1 MASYTESEPVFTNR
15 CETVGL
21 GSEAVTKLKAA
32 GINTLAKVAF
42 VSSYAPG
49 AASDAELIKVLNE
62 ALGKESDAGQK
73 ASWRRLFHEAYAVA
87 TQELKTMA
95 ERPDEAGPRRLSQP
109 ERAERYRKIKAS
121 VSGIDIKDRNEPSDA
136 LLDLCVGIYEGNRL
150 RYVSWDRCTSKSQE
164 LSSEVKRDNMLTVDS
179 QGRLKAEAKGD
190 HIKADTSSEIL
201 LQFALLRRGLAFEMS
216 NLLDFRLHRRWAEK
230 LIETR
235 MAAQLDTHSQV
246 SFAQLEAAD
255 QKFFQELADRTRDGV
270 QATAVGRPL
279 DDCFEEVFNLPE
291 VTHVMQPLPKPS
303 GRVEP
308 PPKPRWS
315 PYDRPSKGGRKG
327 KSPGTGKSTPR
338 MPKELVGCK
347 ACTNRGDP
355 ICFGYGL
362 KTCSEQVGR
371 DEVAEMPSAMSSGQ
385 LGVGLSKR
393 ARSRDRAIAQV
404 ADSAEGSDSESSIFA
419 AEQVAS
425 APLFCKDPEQFSAAA
440 SLKKPLDLRDVVT
453 LCDLLESEIPARGN
467 NSEDEFSWSTGAY
480 VHGGVHGCRQHMHQF
495 PVTST
500 FLAKVFKEYHPRLP
514 VTTLSLTR
522 NVRTTLHLDANNA
535 LGYLNGLVKISGFSG
550 GGLWVQDS
558 SGSIVCPT
566 DPSLLGSHLDFSD
579 LTLAFDPH
587 KKHLTLPW
595 TQGPRIVL
603 IGFVVKAPAEI
614 PDQAA
619 EMLLRA
625 GFNLPC
631 QDTAT
636 SLCQLGSHSTFSGL
650 SSSSL
655 VPKAKSSRG
664 APLVIQLC
672 AGSGLLSAS
681 VKAANID
688 TLAVDFHG
696 NRTKP
701 YVHVVGLDLT
711 LPASWEYLTTV
722 LENRHVVHVHVTPP
736 SGTTRRSR
744 AKSSLRSASHPWGVP
759 GQDSSALARLQS
771 ANRIFIQLGAFLLRA
786 RELEVPFSLM
796 HPMSSWLWELP
807 PFADLLKVTSE
818 APVYLVS
825 DLHRIQHLRL
835 VYTLCDLSP
844 LSAADRADAVPAK
857 LFCDRFAAALS
868 TQVAALGLGP
878 SPLSLPEV
886 RAAAQ
891 NQPKAS
897 KLPPLVPEFAYTQ
910 RLRCAGHPPLDAKNQ
925 LTHSWNGVPKHA
937 RLLRSSASEGGATEE
952 SAQQATNISL
962 QKPRHTEYVF
972 GVYREPVQFVYQAVA
987 LQHPFDAARAL
998 PDKLVRVLF
1007 DTLTKGP
1014 LCIMR
1019 NRLLLLQ
1026 KWNQWA
1032 KDLRSDEAALQA
1044 SLHPSVRK
1052 VLQGKKLLLLDK
1064 IAKSLDWPDKHLH
1077 RDLCAGFKL
1086 SGVPDPTGVFEPDHK
1101 PALSSEEQFWDAA
1114 EVLKHQL
1121 WARVREQP
1129 AQEYDAE
1136 LAEITLGET
1145 GVSGGKGWL
1154 EGPLS
1159 FSELQ
1164 ERFEGQWMPCRRF
1177 AVWQNKWR
1185 PIDDLSESG
1194 LNATF
1199 GCHEKIPL
1207 RALDEVVW
1215 ICTKIMQAASA
1226 RGDVTLHL
1234 SSGETLKG
1242 KLHDH
1247 WTDKEK
1253 IRPVTTTFDLKS
1265 AYKQLPL
1272 APEEQSKA
1280 IVTIRHPSQT
1290 EPSGYI
1296 CNTLPFGACG
1306 SVLHFNRVSA
1316 LLRRIML
1323 EMEILTALYYDD
1335 YPVVTPSLLG
1345 NSTAAAFTSVMSQA
1359 IAAAIEEIITRGHVA
1374 PRELPSLFG
1383 RLQFAEA
1390 QVLGRMGRL
1399 AIHDLRS
1406 LERCSA
1412 ARVNLTAQHLE
1423 ALLLLKERVV
1433 SGAPRTVSAS
1443 AATSPIVIF
1452 TDGCFEPD
1460 AANPAGVG
1468 GVMFAPSLSGGLKV
1482 RAFGSLV
1489 PKTLLEAWHAKGKR
1503 HLIGQVEMFAV
1514 IIARS
1519 CWANVLDGARVI
1531 YFVDHSGVLAACISG
1546 SSKEDTW
1553 RKLLCALEKAD
1564 SLPALQWFSRVPSHS
1579 NISDGPSRGRWEGLL
1594 RAFPECAIDVKRGER
1609 SALEAKCFFLVAV
1622 YRVIGNMTA
1631 YERACGAKYSGR
1643 IAPFAEPVY
1652 CQLDVKQ
1659 KGDKR
1664 WMLGILVSKSSLN
1677 DMYIIAGKDGIRLS
1691 RSIRRVGQP
1700 WELEVQLYREL
1711 KGYPWDYG
1719 SGVIGTKFVA
1729 MPKQRHPAVD
1739 PVRDVAPPRSPDEA
1753 ASEPPTPAVEALG
1766 MPVTPLGGAGAMAP
1780 PRRNVPDPPS
1790 TPEAE
1795 LPPLKKLRIRA
1806 VTFGEQ
1812 SYEVNDEGEFDL
1824 DQPDGW
1830 EVQTKLWSMESETD
1844 DSFMNEVKAN
1854 PEAEVA
1860 EDDDRLW
1867 FPDNGREPELDDA
1880 ILAEL
1885 DNLAD
1890 QVEVSRLLK
1899 KSVLRH
1905 ATSDDDLG
1913 SMKSLTTKFVRTWRH
1928 KKRNGVPSWYR
1939 RSRLCAREFR
1949 WLDESKEGLFSPATS
1964 TDIVRLIP
1972 AQWLNWKQSRPSEQY
1987 AILALDVKDAYL
1999 EVPQPTPVVSKV
2011 QGQDLVFMR
2020 MVPGQREGS
2029 QQWFSHFCEYLGE
2042 HFVIEKCKECPAVVH
2057 VSSKPGSDGGCA
2069 DKGPGMIHVD
2079 DSLLLLPL
2087 QWARECFLP
2096 VIEQRF
2102 QITYE
2107 LAYEVGHSFSFLK
2120 REHTITEQ
2128 GIVIRQPSSYIEQM
2142 KQTMNVTQ
2150 NNRQR
2155 VPCWSELRAKD
2166 TTRELNHTDASKFR
2180 QAVGTALY
2188 ISCDRPDVGYAVRML
2203 ASYMARPTEH
2213 AKVGLIKLI
2222 QYLINTCDYGIL
2234 MKFAAPGTRKL
2245 NGYVYDSGCADDAE
2259 RNVLEVFSDA
2269 DWSGSKKDR
2278 RSYGGASFCVN
2289 GQYVHYICR
2298 SQKCISL
2305 SSMESEYYSA
2315 VGSACQGL
2323 FMKAVIEFMSRSPCD
2338 LILYVDN
2345 QSCKAFCLRQG
2356 VTKASKHFEGRLL
2369 WLQDIVQQKRLVM
2382 KYISTHFNL
2391 GDLHTKPLSPSRL
2404 RTLLFLH
2411 DFVDCHSRP
2420 IGENEWEHTCT
2431 AATIRAQV
2439 KRVRTVAG
2447 NDMSNTWVKRVA
2459 MLLLMMPIPAEASAV
2474 TSVNMSA
2481 CFFLAVLVSMY
2492 MAVYAMESTAEHGA
2506 NGGDEGWLYIAAPGG
2521 PWYRRGAMYAAC
2533 VMMATIAWS
2542 LGSISVGF
2550 FRDVEIVRELGALC
2564 SALWD
2569 EQKDDKRAYMYQSI
2583 LVWAFHE
2590 SESPCI
2596 QTGRKLA
2603 MNFHFRCTQADQVL
2617 VHSTGSGSALAQSG
2631 DPGVSAL
2638 WASLLQGLEHM
2649 CHVQV
2654 LQAVEALEAGQYI
2667 LEDTFPWFAAEL
2679 AVEAGDDVPWHVAA
2693 SAIRDVIANLKSN
2706 ADGKKLLL
2714 VSSNVTKW
2722 RKSLATFLAGIR
2734 PDLWLVQETHIKEEQ
2749 GDLLATHVGA
2759 FGYQAF
2765 SLPGH
2770 PTGGGGNS
2778 GGLAIVFKKH
2788 LDVRKSHHFLHQG
2801 VGFQSVVLRIRGVD
2815 IFLVNVYLKTGE
2827 GFRGPTNA
2835 IILSNLIPFLRSLQG
2850 EFLVAGDFN
2859 EDISVLVTTSLAQ
2872 EARGQWVHTGAST
2885 CTGGGN
2891 IDFGLVSKGLA
2902 LGVSVRADWITPFAP
2917 HAALHWCIDR
2927 RQCELRF
2934 PQLVGFKPMPI
2945 MPQPFEPP
2953 FAGCSGPQPDLESAC
2968 AGHWGGSIP
2977 EPALT
2982 HTFEQ
2987 LSSSVESS
2995 VYGCTQGRG
3004 CLPKFRRDKLLRHT
3018 SPVGA
3023 WGGAQASFW
3032 KRVLVWLE
3040 LSAKRSCPAPFGHTF
3055 WSQLELMWHGSTAE
3069 LSVFQVQLDA
3079 VLKGATPSAFP
3090 ELIQVS
3096 EQQFRHHSKLWM
3108 QKQSASYGKWLKQAS
3123 CKGLRGLFTSVK
3135 ADEAVQ
3141 LRPFLHQPVQERIY
3155 LRWRQWFELWSA
3167 PGGVDP
3173 ALLSDL
3179 RQRARMQAKE
3189 LGPIP
3194 LDQAVAAFKRVP
3206 SKAPGLDG
3214 WTFEMLK
3221 NLQRPAVASI
3231 ISFLHHCETE
3241 ATWPAQMV
3249 FALIALL
3256 PKSEKRERPIALLH
3270 VLYRTWVRM
3279 RWKLVSDW
3287 QFQYCK
3293 AAVWDKAMPGSQVLD
3308 VALGRLLRGEAAR
3321 QSGQH
3326 LVTIFIDME
3335 TFYDRCR
3342 FNDVISSGLSLG
3354 YPPLVLHQALLT
3366 YMGPRFLQSEG
3377 SLCPAITPTKGVLAG
3392 CPAAPSIS
3400 KLVVHPI
3407 AVAATSKRATSNLD
3421 VWIDDLS
3428 LDCVGASAKQI
3439 ASDAV
3444 LLFRSLRTSIEAT
3457 GQWQGV

>member
-807 PFADLLKVTSE
+807 PFADLLKVISE

-1345 NSTAAAFTSVMSQA
+1345 NSTAAAFTSVMRLLGFRIADDKDKPFSTRSETLGVVIDTSAEDMSGVSVCNKPSRSQA

-1390 QVLGRMGRL
+1390 QILGRMGRL

-1594 RAFPECAIDVKRGER
+1594 RAFPECAIDDPCCP
-1609 SALEAKCFFLVAV
+1609 L
-1622 YRVIGNMTA
+1622 T
-1631 YERACGAKYSGR
+1631 
-1643 IAPFAEPVY
+1643 
-1652 CQLDVKQ
+1652 
-1659 KGDKR
+1659 
-1664 WMLGILVSKSSLN
+1664 
-1677 DMYIIAGKDGIRLS
+1677 
-1691 RSIRRVGQP
+1691 
-1700 WELEVQLYREL
+1700 
-1711 KGYPWDYG
+1711 
-1719 SGVIGTKFVA
+1719 GT
-1729 MPKQRHPAVD
+1729 
-1739 PVRDVAPPRSPDEA
+1739 
-1753 ASEPPTPAVEALG
+1753 
-1766 MPVTPLGGAGAMAP
+1766 
-1780 PRRNVPDPPS
+1780 
-1790 TPEAE
+1790 
-1795 LPPLKKLRIRA
+1795 
-1806 VTFGEQ
+1806 
-1812 SYEVNDEGEFDL
+1812 
-1824 DQPDGW
+1824 
-1830 EVQTKLWSMESETD
+1830 
-1844 DSFMNEVKAN
+1844 
-1854 PEAEVA
+1854 
-1860 EDDDRLW
+1860 
-1867 FPDNGREPELDDA
+1867 
-1880 ILAEL
+1880 
-1885 DNLAD
+1885 
-1890 QVEVSRLLK
+1890 
-1899 KSVLRH
+1899 VL
-1905 ATSDDDLG
+1905 
-1913 SMKSLTTKFVRTWRH
+1913 
-1928 KKRNGVPSWYR
+1928 
-1939 RSRLCAREFR
+1939 
-1949 WLDESKEGLFSPATS
+1949 
-1964 TDIVRLIP
+1964 
-1972 AQWLNWKQSRPSEQY
+1972 
-1987 AILALDVKDAYL
+1987 
-1999 EVPQPTPVVSKV
+1999 
-2011 QGQDLVFMR
+2011 
-2020 MVPGQREGS
+2020 
-2029 QQWFSHFCEYLGE
+2029 
-2042 HFVIEKCKECPAVVH
+2042 
-2057 VSSKPGSDGGCA
+2057 
-2069 DKGPGMIHVD
+2069 
-2079 DSLLLLPL
+2079 
-2087 QWARECFLP
+2087 
-2096 VIEQRF
+2096 QRF
-2102 QITYE
+2102 
-2107 LAYEVGHSFSFLK
+2107 V
-2120 REHTITEQ
+2120 
-2128 GIVIRQPSSYIEQM
+2128 
-2142 KQTMNVTQ
+2142 
-2150 NNRQR
+2150 
-2155 VPCWSELRAKD
+2155 
-2166 TTRELNHTDASKFR
+2166 
-2180 QAVGTALY
+2180 
-2188 ISCDRPDVGYAVRML
+2188 
-2203 ASYMARPTEH
+2203 
-2213 AKVGLIKLI
+2213 
-2222 QYLINTCDYGIL
+2222 
-2234 MKFAAPGTRKL
+2234 
-2245 NGYVYDSGCADDAE
+2245 
-2259 RNVLEVFSDA
+2259 
-2269 DWSGSKKDR
+2269 
-2278 RSYGGASFCVN
+2278 
-2289 GQYVHYICR
+2289 
-2298 SQKCISL
+2298 
-2305 SSMESEYYSA
+2305 
-2315 VGSACQGL
+2315 
-2323 FMKAVIEFMSRSPCD
+2323 
-2338 LILYVDN
+2338 
-2345 QSCKAFCLRQG
+2345 
-2356 VTKASKHFEGRLL
+2356 
-2369 WLQDIVQQKRLVM
+2369 
-2382 KYISTHFNL
+2382 
-2391 GDLHTKPLSPSRL
+2391 
-2404 RTLLFLH
+2404 
-2411 DFVDCHSRP
+2411 
-2420 IGENEWEHTCT
+2420 
-2431 AATIRAQV
+2431 
-2439 KRVRTVAG
+2439 
-2447 NDMSNTWVKRVA
+2447 
-2459 MLLLMMPIPAEASAV
+2459 
-2474 TSVNMSA
+2474 
-2481 CFFLAVLVSMY
+2481 
-2492 MAVYAMESTAEHGA
+2492 
-2506 NGGDEGWLYIAAPGG
+2506 
-2521 PWYRRGAMYAAC
+2521 
-2533 VMMATIAWS
+2533 
-2542 LGSISVGF
+2542 
-2550 FRDVEIVRELGALC
+2550 
-2564 SALWD
+2564 
-2569 EQKDDKRAYMYQSI
+2569 
-2583 LVWAFHE
+2583 
-2590 SESPCI
+2590 
-2596 QTGRKLA
+2596 
-2603 MNFHFRCTQADQVL
+2603 
-2617 VHSTGSGSALAQSG
+2617 
-2631 DPGVSAL
+2631 
-2638 WASLLQGLEHM
+2638 
-2649 CHVQV
+2649 
-2654 LQAVEALEAGQYI
+2654 
-2667 LEDTFPWFAAEL
+2667 
-2679 AVEAGDDVPWHVAA
+2679 
-2693 SAIRDVIANLKSN
+2693 
-2706 ADGKKLLL
+2706 
-2714 VSSNVTKW
+2714 
-2722 RKSLATFLAGIR
+2722 
-2734 PDLWLVQETHIKEEQ
+2734 
-2749 GDLLATHVGA
+2749 
-2759 FGYQAF
+2759 
-2765 SLPGH
+2765 
-2770 PTGGGGNS
+2770 
-2778 GGLAIVFKKH
+2778 
-2788 LDVRKSHHFLHQG
+2788 
-2801 VGFQSVVLRIRGVD
+2801 
-2815 IFLVNVYLKTGE
+2815 
-2827 GFRGPTNA
+2827 
-2835 IILSNLIPFLRSLQG
+2835 
-2850 EFLVAGDFN
+2850 
-2859 EDISVLVTTSLAQ
+2859 
-2872 EARGQWVHTGAST
+2872 
-2885 CTGGGN
+2885 
-2891 IDFGLVSKGLA
+2891 
-2902 LGVSVRADWITPFAP
+2902 
-2917 HAALHWCIDR
+2917 
-2927 RQCELRF
+2927 
-2934 PQLVGFKPMPI
+2934 
-2945 MPQPFEPP
+2945 
-2953 FAGCSGPQPDLESAC
+2953 
-2968 AGHWGGSIP
+2968 
-2977 EPALT
+2977 
-2982 HTFEQ
+2982 
-2987 LSSSVESS
+2987 
-2995 VYGCTQGRG
+2995 
-3004 CLPKFRRDKLLRHT
+3004 
-3018 SPVGA
+3018 
-3023 WGGAQASFW
+3023 
-3032 KRVLVWLE
+3032 
-3040 LSAKRSCPAPFGHTF
+3040 
-3055 WSQLELMWHGSTAE
+3055 
-3069 LSVFQVQLDA
+3069 
-3079 VLKGATPSAFP
+3079 
-3090 ELIQVS
+3090 
-3096 EQQFRHHSKLWM
+3096 
-3108 QKQSASYGKWLKQAS
+3108 
-3123 CKGLRGLFTSVK
+3123 
-3135 ADEAVQ
+3135 
-3141 LRPFLHQPVQERIY
+3141 
-3155 LRWRQWFELWSA
+3155 
-3167 PGGVDP
+3167 
-3173 ALLSDL
+3173 
-3179 RQRARMQAKE
+3179 
-3189 LGPIP
+3189 
-3194 LDQAVAAFKRVP
+3194 
-3206 SKAPGLDG
+3206 
-3214 WTFEMLK
+3214 
-3221 NLQRPAVASI
+3221 
-3231 ISFLHHCETE
+3231 
-3241 ATWPAQMV
+3241 
-3249 FALIALL
+3249 
-3256 PKSEKRERPIALLH
+3256 
-3270 VLYRTWVRM
+3270 
-3279 RWKLVSDW
+3279 
-3287 QFQYCK
+3287 
-3293 AAVWDKAMPGSQVLD
+3293 
-3308 VALGRLLRGEAAR
+3308 
-3321 QSGQH
+3321 
-3326 LVTIFIDME
+3326 
-3335 TFYDRCR
+3335 
-3342 FNDVISSGLSLG
+3342 
-3354 YPPLVLHQALLT
+3354 
-3366 YMGPRFLQSEG
+3366 
-3377 SLCPAITPTKGVLAG
+3377 
-3392 CPAAPSIS
+3392 
-3400 KLVVHPI
+3400 
-3407 AVAATSKRATSNLD
+3407 
-3421 VWIDDLS
+3421 
-3428 LDCVGASAKQI
+3428 
-3439 ASDAV
+3439 
-3444 LLFRSLRTSIEAT
+3444 
-3457 GQWQGV
+3457 